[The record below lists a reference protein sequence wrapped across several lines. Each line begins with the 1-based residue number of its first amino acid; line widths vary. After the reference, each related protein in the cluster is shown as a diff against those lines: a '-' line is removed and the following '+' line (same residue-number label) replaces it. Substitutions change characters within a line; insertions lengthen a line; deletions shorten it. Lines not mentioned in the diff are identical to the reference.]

1 MAGFNNPFSS
11 LGPLGSK
18 TSDATPDSPPASAP
32 PPKAPPAGA
41 IARAVVRLERS
52 GRGGKE
58 VTLIEHLDLTPA
70 ERERW
75 LKDLKASLGCGG
87 SIEGEDLAL
96 QGDHR
101 KRLPDILAKRGV
113 KRIVVGNQGK

>member
-1 MAGFNNPFSS
+1 MAGFNNPFAS

-18 TSDATPDSPPASAP
+18 TSDANPDTPPAPARP
-32 PPKAPPAGA
+32 PQAPPAGS

-58 VTLIEHLDLTPA
+58 VTLIEHLDLRPA
-70 ERERW
+70 DRERW
-75 LKDLKASLGCGG
+75 LKELKASLGCGG
-87 SIEGEDLAL
+87 SIEGENLAL

-113 KRIVVGNQGK
+113 RRVVVGNAGK